1 MGQRE
6 PRLLLEITFQFS
18 VAAAGISLI
27 KVQLESGE
35 ASWVQCDRVLDGH
48 TTRSKLEVPN

>member
-6 PRLLLEITFQFS
+6 PRLLLEITFQFG